1 MGNLRKK
8 GREDM
13 GFWELVVLAVGLS
26 MDAFAVS
33 ICKGLALQRVSWKEC
48 CIAGAWFGGFQALM
62 PLLGYLLG
70 TQFEQFVTSVDHWI
84 AFVLLGI
91 IGGNMIREALSKDED
106 KLDGSLAFKTM
117 LLLAIATSIDALAV
131 GITFAFLPGTR
142 IVPAVALIGTITF
155 AFSAAGIRRQRG
167 RPALQAQGR
176 VCRRRDPHP
185 ARHEDPART
194 PRHFVKTS
202 FFSATRPGSRS
213 FFTLCALRDKFS
225 HPREYVEPAAKNRQ
239 IANEENGNSAQ
250 QSLSYLLQKDGFL
263 ALVKEIFCFSCDF
276 VKFKI

>member
-1 MGNLRKK
+1 
-8 GREDM
+8 M

-48 CIAGAWFGGFQALM
+48 CIAGLWFGGFQALM

-106 KLDGSLAFKTM
+106 KFDGSLAFKTM

-142 IVPAVALIGTITF
+142 IVPAV
-155 AFSAAGIRRQRG
+155 

-176 VCRRRDPHP
+176 VRRRRDPHP
-185 ARHEDPART
+185 ARHKDPARA
-194 PRHFVKTS
+194 PRRFVTKDRFYSTIPPGLWS
-202 FFSATRPGSRS
+202 FFS
-213 FFTLCALRDKFS
+213 LCAFGDKFS
-225 HPREYVEPAAKNRQ
+225 HPGEYVEPAARIPQ
-239 IANEENGNSAQ
+239 FREVENGKSAQ
-250 QSLSYLLQKDGFL
+250 QFLSHLLKKTIFL
-263 ALVKEIFCFSCDF
+263 RRK
-276 VKFKI
+276 KI